1 MSFILVSRQGQH
13 LPCVV
18 FLLYL
23 LYPCFQT
30 RPTPTLCCIFA
41 LLVVS
46 LFPDKTDTY
55 SFLIPVMKA
64 LLDKASNLLNLDLL
78 LPDLPPTNHSP
89 AFFDD
94 FKTYCLSEQWTEF
107 IENYV
112 SKVLLILLY
121 M

>member
-1 MSFILVSRQGQH
+1 MHTPVSFG
-13 LPCVV
+13 V
-18 FLLYL
+18 FLLYEF
-23 LYPCFQT
+23 YPCFQT
-30 RPTPTLCCIFA
+30 RLTPTLCCIFA
-41 LLVVS
+41 VLVVS
-46 LFPDKTDTY
+46 LFSDKTDTY

-94 FKTYCLSEQWTEF
+94 FKTYCFSEQWTEF

-112 SKVLLILLY
+112 SIVLLILLY